1 MRVRSA
7 IGLAKWAFIM
17 LRFLLLGCV
26 LLHAIPAQA
35 QDLRLQD
42 AIRLTLER
50 SPKLQGHRFA
60 IASAVARR
68 DQAALR
74 PPLQLGFEAENFL
87 GTNRLSTFDDTE
99 LTLSL
104 GTVLER
110 GDKRARRIDVAERE
124 RDLIVVNQD
133 AERLD
138 LLAEVARRFIAVLE
152 AQESARVA
160 GASTGLARRVKDVVK
175 LRLNAGNASPIEKS
189 NADLSV
195 IKAGQEEQRTATEV
209 AAKWALLAGT
219 WGDPPDQPQR
229 VAGDLYALPPVGEFG
244 ALADLVERTPEIL
257 KFATERRIQ
266 EANLRLAE
274 AGRAADVTVS
284 AGIRRLQ
291 GERSQAAVF
300 SLSIPLGSGA
310 RARPG
315 EDEARS
321 KLSGVAAEEAARRN
335 ELLATLYA
343 TFIQLRDGRTRLDAI
358 RKQSLPLAQT
368 AAKDA
373 ENAFRLGRFSLLE
386 LNAAQQQTVDLQR
399 EAIAVSAATHLLY
412 LELER
417 LIGRNYAEEKTP

>member
-1 MRVRSA
+1 MHGRSPT
-7 IGLAKWAFIM
+7 GHSLWAFIM
-17 LRFLLLGCV
+17 LRIFLLGCV
-26 LLHAIPAQA
+26 LLHAVSAQA

-42 AIRLTLER
+42 AIRFTLER

-60 IASAVARR
+60 IAAAVARR

-74 PPLQLGFEAENFL
+74 PPLQLGIEAENFL

-99 LTLSL
+99 ITLSL

-110 GDKRARRIDVAERE
+110 GDKRSRRIDVAERE
-124 RDLIVVNQD
+124 RDLIVVTQD

-138 LLAEVARRFIAVLE
+138 LLADVARRFIAVLE
-152 AQESARVA
+152 AQESARVVEASA
-160 GASTGLARRVKDVVK
+160 GLSRRVKDLVK
-175 LRLNAGNASPIEKS
+175 LRVNAGRASPVEQA
-189 NADLSV
+189 NADLAV
-195 IKAGQEEQRTATEV
+195 LKAGQDQQRTATDV
-209 AAKWALLAGT
+209 AAKWAMLAGA
-219 WGDPPDQPQR
+219 WGGAPDQQQK
-229 VAGDLYALPPVGEFG
+229 VAGDLFALPPAGDFA
-244 ALADLVERTPEIL
+244 ALSDLVTRTPDIL

-274 AGRAADVTVS
+274 AGRVADVTVS

-291 GERSQAAVF
+291 SERAQAAVL
-300 SLSIPLGSGA
+300 SVSIPLGSSA
-310 RARPG
+310 RARPA

-321 KLSGVAAEEAARRN
+321 RLSGVANEEAARRN
-335 ELLATLYA
+335 ELMATLYA
-343 TFIQLRDGRTRLDAI
+343 TFIQLREGRLRLDAI
-358 RKQSLPLAQT
+358 RTQSLPLAET

-386 LNAAQQQTVDLQR
+386 LTTAQQQTVELQR

-417 LIGRNYAEEKTP
+417 LIGRNYAEEKLP